1 MQQQGCTARC
11 KAAAQ
16 HFDIE
21 LMVAGSVAERLKAP
35 VLVPSRESD
44 WTSEAKTGRS
54 VESECCWVVQEAWP
68 SG

>member
-21 LMVAGSVAERLKAP
+21 LPAEGSVAERLKAP

-54 VESECCWVVQEAWP
+54 VDSECC
-68 SG
+68 

>member
-1 MQQQGCTARC
+1 MQQQVSESSR

-21 LMVAGSVAERLKAP
+21 LRVEGSVAERLKAP

-44 WTSEAKTGRS
+44 WTSEAKTGRP
-54 VESECCWVVQEAWP
+54 VESECC
-68 SG
+68 